1 MTTETNEKPTLEV
14 RQLTKLYAGR
24 KVLDN
29 VDLKLPGAAL
39 VGLLGPN
46 GAGKTTL
53 LRSLAGLIKPDNG
66 QIKIAGY
73 ELQQQEALARGQL
86 AYVPDVP
93 HFYTELTAWEHLELT
108 ARAFKMGADFAPK
121 AEKLLRWFGLWEA
134 RHSPPFTFSR
144 GMSQKLAL
152 CCGFVRPSRMM
163 LLDEPGGTLDIKSV
177 SRLYKLLENYRE
189 QGGLAILSSHQW
201 ETLQN
206 LCDMFVMVDQ
216 GQVLAA
222 GDINFLREATGLA
235 ENASLREVYL
245 TFMEAEDEL
254 PDAEDYDDWLDSDYE
269 TNDETIEAPLGETQG
284 QRQ

>member
-1 MTTETNEKPTLEV
+1 MTTETNNKEKPTLEV
-14 RQLTKLYAGR
+14 SKLTKRYAGR

-29 VDLKLPGAAL
+29 IELKLPASAL

-53 LRSLAGLIKPDNG
+53 LRSLAGLIRPDEG
-66 QIKIAGY
+66 HIKIAGY
-73 ELQQQEALARGQL
+73 DLQQQEALARGQL

-108 ARAFKMGADFAPK
+108 ARAFKMGPEFAAK
-121 AEKLLRWFGLWEA
+121 AEKLMRWFGLWEA

-152 CCGFVRPSRMM
+152 CCGFVRPSKLM

-177 SRLYKLLENYRE
+177 GRLYKLLENYRE

-222 GDINFLREATGLA
+222 GDLTFLRDAAGLSDM
-235 ENASLREVYL
+235 ASLREVYL
-245 TFMEAEDEL
+245 TFMEADDAALPDENYEDWNPEDEIE
-254 PDAEDYDDWLDSDYE
+254 DAPVAS
-269 TNDETIEAPLGETQG
+269 ETQG
-284 QRQ
+284 QRP